1 MPVTHHVQA
10 SMPMGCAAQV
20 ALAAPRLEQPEPA
33 QHLALLGSTS
43 AGAAWEAVVQDA
55 HHALP
60 A

>member
-1 MPVTHHVQA
+1 
-10 SMPMGCAAQV
+10 MPMGCAAQV

-43 AGAAWEAVVQDA
+43 AGAAWEAVVQVA